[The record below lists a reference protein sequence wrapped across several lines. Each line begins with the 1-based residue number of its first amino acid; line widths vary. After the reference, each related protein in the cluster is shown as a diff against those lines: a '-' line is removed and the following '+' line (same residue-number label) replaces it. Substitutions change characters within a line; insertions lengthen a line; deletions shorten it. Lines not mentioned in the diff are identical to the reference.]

1 MTSQPQDN
9 FPEEIESDRDIRPLS
24 NRNSKLSGYFFI
36 AAAVLGTLFMV
47 GLQYLGGNDN
57 EEIVERE
64 QFRPPVTQEARLPE
78 IQAPEAEPIVEI
90 QERGIDPL
98 ELERLKQLSILE
110 EQRRQLEL
118 AKRAAERELLRQ
130 RRSSEILILDNSGEA
145 NNVAAVS
152 ASPSDI
158 FDLDLLR
165 GENGPFGGDSANE
178 PVQANELFANASERF
193 LRDAS
198 DTEIVK
204 AKAVRLPNQDSL
216 VTQGTFISGVLET
229 AINSDLPGLTR
240 ALVDKDV
247 YSRTG
252 RNVVIPK
259 GSRLIGRYQSGV
271 QTGQARIFIV
281 WSRLERPDGVVV
293 DLGSTGTD
301 PLGSA
306 GLTGEVNTHFFQRFG
321 ASVLFTTLSPLV
333 ALATNESNQSNQT
346 QEIIEE
352 GRQSFNRSAEIAL
365 ENSINIAPT
374 IRIPQGTEINIFV
387 NRDLSFDAVNFL
399 VQ

>member
-1 MTSQPQDN
+1 MARKPQDN

-24 NRNSKLSGYFFI
+24 VRNSKLSGYFFI
-36 AAAVLGTLFMV
+36 AAAVLGTLLMV
-47 GLQYLGGNDN
+47 GLQYLGGDDDN
-57 EEIVERE
+57 EDVVERE
-64 QFRPPVTQEARLPE
+64 QFRPPVAQEIKPPE
-78 IQAPEAEPIVEI
+78 IQAPETKPVVEI
-90 QERGIDPL
+90 QERGFDPL
-98 ELERLKQLSILE
+98 EFERLKQLAMLE
-110 EQRRQLEL
+110 EQRLQLEQ
-118 AKRAAERELLRQ
+118 AKLAAERELLRK
-130 RRSSEILILDNSGEA
+130 RRNSEMVIVDNSESA
-145 NNVAAVS
+145 NGG
-152 ASPSDI
+152 ASISSTPPAGVDFSV
-158 FDLDLLR
+158 F
-165 GENGPFGGDSANE
+165 GANGGFGGNGVQE
-178 PVQANELFANASERF
+178 PVETNELFSNASERF

-198 DTEIVK
+198 ETEVVK

-252 RNVVIPK
+252 KNVVIPK

-271 QTGQARIFIV
+271 ETGQARIFIV
-281 WSRLERPDGVVV
+281 WSRLERTDGVVV

-301 PLGSA
+301 PLGNA
-306 GLTGEVNTHFFQRFG
+306 GLTGDVDTHFFERFG
-321 ASVLFTTLSPLV
+321 ASVLFTALSPLI
-333 ALATNESNQSNQT
+333 ALVTNESNQSDQT

-365 ENSINIAPT
+365 ENSINIPPT
-374 IRIPQGTEINIFV
+374 IRVPQGTEITIFV

-399 VQ
+399 AQ